1 MIENTLIF
9 IKSLLFKIINF
20 HIYFS
25 HIRQF
30 RNFYLRKEGKTLIT
44 NLWLV

>member
-20 HIYFS
+20 YIYTLATLDNSVILF
-25 HIRQF
+25 
-30 RNFYLRKEGKTLIT
+30 KERIKT
-44 NLWLV
+44 